1 MQTQTIGSRRSSRAT
16 LLVVLVALAIATAIV
31 ALEARAIWSSTVT
44 HSTSTTGQIST
55 PDLGDTFGHRKVH

>member
-16 LLVVLVALAIATAIV
+16 LVMVLVALAIAVAIV
-31 ALEARAIWSSTVT
+31 TLQARAIWSSTVRP
-44 HSTSTTGQIST
+44 SRSTTGQIST